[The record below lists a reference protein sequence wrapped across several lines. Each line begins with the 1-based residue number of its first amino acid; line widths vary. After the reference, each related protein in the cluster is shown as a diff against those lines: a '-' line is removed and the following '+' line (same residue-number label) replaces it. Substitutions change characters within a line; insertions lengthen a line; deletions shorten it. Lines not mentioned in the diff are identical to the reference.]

1 MTNEYS
7 VCSLRDSSLH
17 LNEKNKPVKET
28 IHSCTTLA
36 PPAHANYVFNNFD
49 SIIWYMYS

>member
-17 LNEKNKPVKET
+17 LNERNKPVKET
-28 IHSCTTLA
+28 IHSY

-49 SIIWYMYS
+49 SIIWYIYS